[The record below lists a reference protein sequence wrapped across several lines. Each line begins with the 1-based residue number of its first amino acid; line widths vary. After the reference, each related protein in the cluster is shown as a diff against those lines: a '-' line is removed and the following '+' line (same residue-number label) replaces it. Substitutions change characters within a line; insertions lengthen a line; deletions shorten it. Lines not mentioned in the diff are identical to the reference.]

1 MADTLRA
8 LWKPFLVYACL
19 LSLLT
24 VGAVY
29 LATDSGFFMLFAV
42 AGGLLLVVLGVGA
55 TGPAGVGGV
64 ESGEGAEMGL
74 EDVGAWP
81 GTGNHTSSDLILL
94 LYGSG
99 VFLWGL
105 VALFTLYD
113 IAV

>member
-1 MADTLRA
+1 MAPTLRA
-8 LWKPFLVYACL
+8 LWKPFVVYSCL

-29 LATDSGFFMLFAV
+29 LATDSGFFMLFSV

-64 ESGEGAEMGL
+64 ESAGGAEMGM
-74 EDVGAWP
+74 EDVGVWP
-81 GTGNHTSSDLILL
+81 GTENQGSSDLILL
-94 LYGSG
+94 FYGAG

-113 IAV
+113 VSA